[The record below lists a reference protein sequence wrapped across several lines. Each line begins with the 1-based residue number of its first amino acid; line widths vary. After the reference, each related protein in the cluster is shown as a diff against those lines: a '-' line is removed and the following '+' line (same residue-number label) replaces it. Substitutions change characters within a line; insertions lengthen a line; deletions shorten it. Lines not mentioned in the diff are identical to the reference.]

1 MRQRSARLY
10 QRARIVLF
18 DDTSQHATR
27 IGRAA
32 EGQRWVQF
40 LRAGHFKDP
49 TYVSFD
55 PFDAAALLTGS
66 RHSILWKEWMH
77 GRGRSGATPSENGVN
92 MRGRFGMDPGLGLV

>member
-55 PFDAAALLTGS
+55 LFEAAAQ
-66 RHSILWKEWMH
+66 
-77 GRGRSGATPSENGVN
+77 
-92 MRGRFGMDPGLGLV
+92 